1 MSQSKLSS
9 LLKYRFIKRPSST
22 TSSQS
27 SDDSTQPPSETS
39 TQPPVTPDKGVYA
52 SCPVTPTQQLTP
64 NRPKPFSLPV
74 TPSQGSNAST
84 IPETSS
90 MSSPDSPVFG
100 TKPKLINKNWGPPPE
115 ESPASSPWL
124 SKENGALMNGV
135 ASSTKKKKK
144 KARQY
149 PEFSDEDSDSDVCII
164 EDYDNKLSSLKQMFP
179 SKGDV
184 EIRKALLDVKGDQ
197 ESAFDVL
204 MGAGTGRFKRI
215 RTQHEESTDSENGVS
230 KQPRKRLRQMSSD
243 SDDDVVVLD
252 REDSAATLP
261 YSLDSQ
267 RSDAT
272 EIYNLGSP
280 KKSVSLTDD
289 PEKLRKIDF
298 LATCFPGKTKL
309 EIQEA
314 LSACNW
320 NEGDAVAFIDSDT
333 APPSVSKKPSIPHTI
348 SAKDTRSKG
357 PADDKGDI
365 DLCDEDEEYG
375 SGNESG
381 DSDDSIEEEGEE
393 AKTVKEVIVS
403 FFNDA
408 SVEELMTLPGCSK
421 KKSEIIFSSRPFDG
435 WESLVLKFT
444 TTKGLSYEMISGC
457 KEVIKMREV
466 VIRLMQR
473 CEKISSGME
482 EVVNNLLHS
491 STELEDGDQITKQPS
506 NLNQNFQLKP
516 FQMVG
521 LNWLK
526 IMHTQDLNG
535 ILADEMGLGKT
546 IQTISFLAHLLEE
559 GEPGPHVIIVPSSTI
574 ENWIRESKTW
584 CPSLKLLVYYGSQ
597 EDRRATRQYIMMND
611 ADQFNVVLT
620 TYNMATGSI
629 EDRSL
634 FKKFSFHYAVF
645 DEGHLLKN
653 MSSLRYQNL
662 MRISAERRLLLT
674 GTPLQNNLLELMSLL
689 CFVMPEVFMGKTE
702 HLKRMFTMISRQGT
716 EETRSRY
723 EQERIAHAKRIMKP
737 FVLRRL
743 KSEVLRQLP
752 KKIEELEYCTMIQ
765 GQQELYER
773 LIRNFANKLTDDG
786 NELNVAGGAAMLM
799 QLRKAANHP
808 LLHRNHYT
816 EVVVNKMAKALAEEP
831 SHQARGALPKLIAE
845 DMLVMSDFELHKC
858 CLHYKSHLKKFLL
871 DDSLIE
877 GSGKFRVLEER
888 LNMYQMQGNRVLLF
902 SQFTTMLDIMEPF
915 LKLKSIKFLR
925 LDGSTPV
932 PERQRL
938 IDMYNN
944 DKSILVFLLSTKAG
958 GLGINLTSAN
968 VVILHDIDFNPYND
982 KQAEDRCHRVG
993 QTQEVKVVRLI
1004 SKDTVEEAMLRCG
1017 KEKLKLEQDVTS
1029 SDTQAEDDNNPKDI
1043 VSILQQALI
1052 RENISVKS

>member
-1 MSQSKLSS
+1 M
-9 LLKYRFIKRPSST
+9 T
-22 TSSQS
+22 
-27 SDDSTQPPSETS
+27 
-39 TQPPVTPDKGVYA
+39 
-52 SCPVTPTQQLTP
+52 
-64 NRPKPFSLPV
+64 
-74 TPSQGSNAST
+74 
-84 IPETSS
+84 
-90 MSSPDSPVFG
+90 
-100 TKPKLINKNWGPPPE
+100 
-115 ESPASSPWL
+115 
-124 SKENGALMNGV
+124 
-135 ASSTKKKKK
+135 SSTKKKKK
-144 KARQY
+144 KERQY
-149 PEFSDEDSDSDVCII
+149 PDFSDNDSDSDVCII
-164 EDYDNKLSSLKQMFP
+164 EDYENKMGYLKQMFP
-179 SKGDV
+179 SKNDA
-184 EIRKALLDVKGDQ
+184 EIRRALLDVKGDQ
-197 ESAFDVL
+197 ETAFDIL
-204 MGAGTGRFKRI
+204 MGAGPGRYKRI
-215 RTQHEESTDSENGVS
+215 RRQRDESTDSENGVA
-230 KQPRKRLRQMSSD
+230 KQPRKRLKQMSSD
-243 SDDDVVVLD
+243 SDDDDVVVLD

-280 KKSVSLTDD
+280 KKSVSLTSD
-289 PEKLRKIDF
+289 
-298 LATCFPGKTKL
+298 PGKLKKIEFLSNCFKGKTEL
-309 EIQEA
+309 EVQDA
-314 LSACNW
+314 LEKSNW
-320 NEGDAVAFIDSDT
+320 NEGDAVAYLDSSAT
-333 APPSVSKKPSIPHTI
+333 PPVTPKKPSIPHTI

-381 DSDDSIEEEGEE
+381 DSEDSMEEEGDE
-393 AKTVKEVIVS
+393 AKTVKEVILS

-408 SVEELMTLPGCSK
+408 SLEELMTTPGCSK
-421 KKSEIIFSSRPFDG
+421 KKSDIIVGLRPFDT
-435 WESLVLKFT
+435 WETLVFKFT
-444 TTKGLSYEMISGC
+444 TTKGISYDIISGC

-466 VIRLMQR
+466 VVRLMQR
-473 CEKISSGME
+473 CEKISSSME
-482 EVVNNLLHS
+482 KIVNHLLHS
-491 STELEDGDQITKQPS
+491 NTELEDEYQITKQPS

-597 EDRRATRQYIMMND
+597 EDRRATRQYIMLND
-611 ADQFNVVLT
+611 SDQFNVILT

-634 FKKFSFHYAVF
+634 FKKFNFHYAVF

-689 CFVMPEVFMGKTE
+689 CFVMPEVFLGKTE
-702 HLKRMFTMISRQGT
+702 HLKRMFTMISRAGG
-716 EETRSRY
+716 EEKRSQY

-743 KSEVLRQLP
+743 KSEVLSQLP
-752 KKIEELEYCTMIQ
+752 KKSEELEYCNLVPD
-765 GQQELYER
+765 QQELYER
-773 LIRNFANKLTDDG
+773 LIRNFSSKLTDDG

-808 LLHRNHYT
+808 LLHRTHYT
-816 EVVVNKMAKALAEEP
+816 NAIINKMAEALAREP
-831 SHQARGALPKLIAE
+831 SHEARGALPKLIAE

-858 CLHYKSHLKKFLL
+858 CQHYKSHLKKFLL
-871 DDSLIE
+871 DESLISE
-877 GSGKFRVLEER
+877 SGKFRVLDEK
-888 LNMYQMQGNRVLLF
+888 LKLYQTQGCRVLLF
-902 SQFTTMLDIMEPF
+902 SQFTSMLDIVEVF
-915 LKLKSIKFLR
+915 LTKKSMKYLR

-938 IDMYNN
+938 IDLYNN

-993 QTQEVKVVRLI
+993 QTREVKIIRLI

-1017 KEKLKLEQDVTS
+1017 KEKLKLEKDVTS
-1029 SDTQAEDDNNPKDI
+1029 SDEKAEDEGNPKDI

-1052 RENISVKS
+1052 RENIHVKS